1 MGQILYWHLTSW
13 KCTKLLSKI
22 MSRTQPY
29 WKNSKNNTRF
39 KTKKSVHSSL
49 CRDTNNFFSVWSRA
63 KAYVNQYK
71 LIWQNETSPLTC
83 FSIEEHKEDL
93 VLLRVYYFSPMFGES
108 ALGSIAVTE
117 SAFFHPT
124 MINCFQ
130 YLNPLNQIA
139 HDLFLK

>member
-1 MGQILYWHLTSW
+1 MPWYQ
-13 KCTKLLSKI
+13 
-22 MSRTQPY
+22 Q
-29 WKNSKNNTRF
+29 
-39 KTKKSVHSSL
+39 
-49 CRDTNNFFSVWSRA
+49 FFSVWSQA
-63 KAYVNQYK
+63 KVYVNHYE
-71 LIWQNETSPLTC
+71 LSWQNETSPLTC